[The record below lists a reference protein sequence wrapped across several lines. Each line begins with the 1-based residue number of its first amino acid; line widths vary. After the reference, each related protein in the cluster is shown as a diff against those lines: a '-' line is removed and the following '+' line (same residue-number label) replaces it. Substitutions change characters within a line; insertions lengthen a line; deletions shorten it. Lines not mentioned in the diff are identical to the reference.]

1 LFSKLIIIRNA
12 ITVKVIIATYNY
24 IMDNV
29 IIYIYCISYVTA
41 MYMWVFKCI
50 VYTM

>member
-29 IIYIYCISYVTA
+29 IYIYILCDCN
-41 MYMWVFKCI
+41 VF
-50 VYTM
+50 VGV